1 MHILEE
7 IDFAKMSDAIRKAR
21 KHLTNCLPVETK
33 IIDDDVLT
41 EHISNL
47 KKIEHELLL
56 IQSSIKKNTI
66 AKN

>member
-7 IDFAKMSDAIRKAR
+7 INFAEMSDLIRKAR

-33 IIDDDVLT
+33 VNMDDVLT

-47 KKIEHELLL
+47 EKIEHELLL
-56 IQSSIKKNTI
+56 IHSKKNTI

>member
-21 KHLTNCLPVETK
+21 KHLMNCLPVETK

-56 IQSSIKKNTI
+56 IHAKKNTV